1 MTTDELIDSLVR
13 LREINPSTPYDLV
26 FIDADKDNYPNY
38 LSILLELSQPGA
50 TNRLL
55 RPGALIIA
63 DNVLRFGHVADP
75 DLTTDYWPSPEVKEK
90 ELRALRRLNADA
102 AQNSRLETLI
112 VPMWDGVNLI
122 RLVD

>member
-1 MTTDELIDSLVR
+1 MNYR
-13 LREINPSTPYDLV
+13 LRGINPSIPYDLV

-90 ELRALRRLNADA
+90 ELSALRLLNSEVAK
-102 AQNSRLETLI
+102 NPRCETLI

-122 RLVD
+122 RVID